1 MPLSVS
7 NSERDSKYSQGVRKS
22 DGSAAAGGGGRYQ
35 CTVAALGNLVVIPS
49 RAKNKG

>member
-1 MPLSVS
+1 MNEIVS
-7 NSERDSKYSQGVRKS
+7 IHKGVKKS
-22 DGSAAAGGGGRYQ
+22 DHSAAAESGGRIQ